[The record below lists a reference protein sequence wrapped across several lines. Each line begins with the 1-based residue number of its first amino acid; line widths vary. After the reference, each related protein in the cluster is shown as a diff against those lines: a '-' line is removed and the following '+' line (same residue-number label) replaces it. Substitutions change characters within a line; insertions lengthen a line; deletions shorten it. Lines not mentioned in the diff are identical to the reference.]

1 MYSQQLGFNTSW
13 KMLTRDKGW
22 IKPILVLTLVGWIPI
37 LGQIAILGYGL
48 EWARLTAW
56 GVDAAPKQRGVA
68 YGKVLSTGGVAFLIM
83 VTMGIVLGIIDLLL
97 FGGWYPIAAFPLGI
111 ASFASTFFDLA
122 SDGPLILALAV
133 LVINLL
139 MGTFTTAGMLRATI
153 YDSFAAGWRVDRL
166 FQMVGRDPGGF
177 LHAYAVT
184 VIGGLVSTAY
194 ALCVSLVGG
203 LFAVGG
209 IMSFALGVGMTGE
222 EYIGSVIQGV
232 GPGIVVLVVML
243 VVCVIFAG
251 SVITTAMQLV
261 SINAMGQ
268 WFCRFEVSRW
278 GVSSAPLPD
287 GVPRGVTG
295 WHSGNAT
302 GMPQPP
308 RDVEQPAG
316 AEQSA
321 PSRPEPQ
328 QPSQAA
334 PNQGDFVPQTAP
346 QDFSYRNVPAQQPVT
361 PPQPQQQA
369 PAAPAPEAAPVQ
381 PQPDSAPTT
390 QLSANTAQQPEP
402 SQEAQAAAAPIQLG
416 PIGSTDASTSA
427 SPEPADAEPPADQPV
442 VASEPNDQDSPIQ
455 RHE

>member
-68 YGKVLSTGGVAFLIM
+68 YGKVLSTGGIAFLIM

-153 YDSFAAGWRVDRL
+153 YDSFTAGWRVDRL

-194 ALCVSLVGG
+194 ALVVSLIGG

-232 GPGIVVLVVML
+232 GPGIVVLVVVL
-243 VVCVIFAG
+243 IVCVIFAG
-251 SVITTAMQLV
+251 SVITTAMQLI

-287 GVPRGVTG
+287 GVPQGATG
-295 WHSGNAT
+295 WHGGNPT
-302 GMPQPP
+302 GTPQPP
-308 RDVEQPAG
+308 TQQQSASAGQPASS
-316 AEQSA
+316 Q
-321 PSRPEPQ
+321 PEP
-328 QPSQAA
+328 QAA

-346 QDFSYRNVPAQQPVT
+346 QDFSYRNVPAQQAAT

-369 PAAPAPEAAPVQ
+369 PAAPTPPAAPVQ
-381 PQPDSAPTT
+381 PQPDSASTT
-390 QLSANTAQQPEP
+390 QLPANTAQQPALAQDE
-402 SQEAQAAAAPIQLG
+402 QAAAAPIQLG
-416 PIGSTDASTSA
+416 PIGSTDASTSE
-427 SPEPADAEPPADQPV
+427 SSEPADPESLADQPV
-442 VASEPNDQDSPIQ
+442 VASEPDDQDSPIQ